1 MKGLMEGITGG
12 VNGGINGGGY
22 WRGLMEPYIST
33 VLIL

>member
-1 MKGLMEGITGG
+1 MAGLMVG
-12 VNGGINGGGY
+12 VNGGINGGGC